1 MPAKRE
7 AAMIARFTEPAADRR
22 FSRKVAVPDAGA
34 TEFCALG
41 RVDETRVANADCHF
55 PSPSREPRGD
65 RRGATA
71 DGGAHVAPTGADGRS
86 VGAEAAAP
94 APGATWAN

>member
-1 MPAKRE
+1 
-7 AAMIARFTEPAADRR
+7 MIARSTEPAADCR

-55 PSPSREPRGD
+55 PSPRGEARAVDHDSRRAW
-65 RRGATA
+65 RR
-71 DGGAHVAPTGADGRS
+71 HLS
-86 VGAEAAAP
+86 VKRRDLPAESH
-94 APGATWAN
+94 